1 MSFVR
6 QGPRLLYVLFAMA
19 RPTQIL
25 LIGFVYLFGALLAY
39 ASGVSIDSV
48 VLLFGFL
55 ALVPTSISIH
65 YANEYA
71 DYETDSLTVRTPF
84 SGGSGALP
92 GSGLPRKIALIGA
105 WVALFIGVV
114 LALAGWVLGLLTI
127 HAVAILTVGAFFG
140 WMYSLRPLALAWR
153 GWGELDNALLG
164 GVLLPF
170 YGFVVQSGRLEWW
183 VLVACLPFGA
193 MAFINLLATTWPDR
207 EADAIVGKRTLA
219 TRWPVGRLR
228 LIYWAV
234 ALSAF
239 VLMLLM
245 VGNILPL
252 VVFWGSL
259 LVLPV
264 VVWGAVRYTRQRS
277 PFPTVAAM
285 VLMLG
290 LQMVGW
296 WSVV

>member
-1 MSFVR
+1 
-6 QGPRLLYVLFAMA
+6 MA